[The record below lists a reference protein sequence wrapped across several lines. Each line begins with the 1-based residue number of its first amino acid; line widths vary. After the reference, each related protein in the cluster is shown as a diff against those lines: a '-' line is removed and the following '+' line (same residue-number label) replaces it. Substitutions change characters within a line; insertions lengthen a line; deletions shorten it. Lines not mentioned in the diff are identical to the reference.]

1 MIETISVWVE
11 ILFIIIFLI
20 TLLFFYL
27 SNGKPIKLVVL
38 ICAWALAQSGLALSG
53 FYLDQ
58 SSFPRFILVLLPV
71 FLFTGYGLLPQN
83 ITWMLNKRD
92 VQLSTFLHSVRLP
105 IEIILFELYLNK
117 MIPQLMT
124 FEGRDFDIVVGI
136 TAPIVGYL
144 CLKKRISNTKL
155 IIWNVIGVFFVCF
168 ILINGILSSELPFQQ
183 FAFEQPNRAVNFFP
197 FILLPAVIVP
207 IVIWTH
213 ITDIIKLSRD
223 K

>member
-92 VQLSTFLHSVRLP
+92 VRLSTFLHSVRLP

-124 FEGRDFDIVVGI
+124 FEGRDFDIFVGI

>member
-58 SSFPRFILVLLPV
+58 SSFPRFILVLLSV

-92 VQLSTFLHSVRLP
+92 VRLSTFLHSVRLP

-124 FEGRDFDIVVGI
+124 FEGRNFDIVVGI

>member
-124 FEGRDFDIVVGI
+124 FEGRNFDIVVGI